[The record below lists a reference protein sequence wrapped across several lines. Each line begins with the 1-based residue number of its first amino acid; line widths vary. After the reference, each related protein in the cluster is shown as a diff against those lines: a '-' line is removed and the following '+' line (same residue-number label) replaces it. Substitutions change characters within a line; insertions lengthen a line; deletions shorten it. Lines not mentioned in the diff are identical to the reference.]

1 MHHLLCLR
9 WKPADITGKRRSDA
23 MAATLVMSGGWVEI
37 INWRGARVFLRADA
51 NDLAPLL
58 LPKETGVILG
68 AVFREGRP
76 LGTADIDIETV
87 GAWCLDDCASFVRDL
102 WGPYLALITDHR
114 HDRVLILRDP
124 GAARP
129 CFVAAPDDAGVSVVF
144 THLEDLAAVRPLG
157 EIDRSYLSMFLAHP
171 RLVTRR
177 TGLADV
183 REVLAGECVALGRDA
198 DDTWMAWSPPAAN
211 AALASESADALA
223 ASLRAVIE
231 QTVKA
236 YACLGR
242 PIVHRLSGGLDSSV
256 ALSALIAARAD
267 VRCVSERPLGVEE
280 GDESSAAAEVAE
292 ALGVTLRLVDY
303 RARDIDYSRLLTECA
318 AAKPA
323 LSLLTFAD
331 RHFISALDATGD
343 TLMTSGQGGDQV
355 FFRASAIA
363 AMADAVRD
371 GCAPSHLVEI
381 ALDIAR
387 VTRRSVWAA
396 FASGIEYGVFKSSE
410 AYLRTLLETATP
422 AGTDADVAGAIA
434 EALAHPWRSAS
445 HEAGPAQMARTLF
458 LADLQYYHTPSS
470 LNAAFVSAPVLA
482 SQPIMSFCAR
492 LPAYVTMRGG
502 SDRALVR
509 LGFRDV
515 LPAVALARRRKG
527 DTTRYFAAVAAQNAP
542 FMRDMLR
549 GGELEGLRLRRQHAA
564 VDVDDISTEFIAE
577 MWLRQLKA
585 LRAAQQSERQCAS
598 GA

>member
-23 MAATLVMSGGWVEI
+23 MAASLVANSGWGEI
-37 INWRGARVFLRADA
+37 INWRGVRVFLREDA
-51 NDLAPLL
+51 NDLAPVL
-58 LPKETGVILG
+58 LPKETGVVLG
-68 AVFREGRP
+68 ALFRDGRP
-76 LGTADIDIETV
+76 LRSVDIDIEMV
-87 GAWCLDDCASFVRDL
+87 GAWCLDDCASFTRDL
-102 WGPYLALITDHR
+102 WGPYLALIADHR

-157 EIDRSYLSMFLAHP
+157 EIDNSYLSMFLAHP

-183 REVLAGECVALGRDA
+183 REILAGECVALGRDR
-198 DDTWMAWSPPAAN
+198 DDSWMAWSPPAPS
-211 AALASESADALA
+211 AALARESADGLA
-223 ASLRAVIE
+223 ASLRAVVE

-236 YACLGR
+236 YARLDR

-256 ALSALIAARAD
+256 ALAALAAAGAD
-267 VRCVSERPLGVEE
+267 VRCVCERPLGIEE

-292 ALGVTLRLVDY
+292 ALGVTLRIVDY
-303 RARDIDYSRLLTECA
+303 RARDIDYSRLLDERA
-318 AAKPA
+318 ATKPA

-331 RHFISALDATGD
+331 RHFISALDATPD

-355 FFRASAIA
+355 FFRASAVA

-371 GCAPSHLVEI
+371 RCAPSDLIGI
-381 ALDIAR
+381 ALDIAH
-387 VTRRSVWAA
+387 VTRQSVWSVFAA
-396 FASGIEYGVFKSSE
+396 GIEYGLFKSGE
-410 AYLRTLLETATP
+410 TYMRALLKTATP
-422 AGTDADVAGAIA
+422 TATQADVSGAIA
-434 EALAHPWRSAS
+434 EALAHPWRIAS
-445 HEAGPAQMARTLF
+445 RAAGPAQMARTLF

-509 LGFRDV
+509 QAFRDV
-515 LPAVALARRRKG
+515 LPAEALVRRRKG
-527 DTTRYFAAVAAQNAP
+527 DTTRYFASVAAQNAP

-549 GGELEGLRLRRQHAA
+549 GGELEGLGLRSPYAA
-564 VDVDDISTEFIAE
+564 IDVDDISTEFIAE

-585 LRAAQQSERQCAS
+585 LRVSQQTEPQRAS

>member
-9 WKPADITGKRRSDA
+9 WKPADVTGKRRSDA
-23 MAATLVMSGGWVEI
+23 MAAALLMSSGWTEI
-37 INWRGARVFLRADA
+37 INWRGARVFLREDA
-51 NDLAPLL
+51 NDFAPIL
-58 LPKETGVILG
+58 LPKETGIVLG
-68 AVFREGRP
+68 ALFRDGRP
-76 LGTADIDIETV
+76 LRSTDIDIETV
-87 GAWCLDDCASFVRDL
+87 GAWCLDDCASFTRDL
-102 WGPYLALITDHR
+102 WGPYLALIADHR
-114 HDRVLILRDP
+114 HDRLLIVRDP

-129 CFVAAPDDAGVSVVF
+129 CFVAAADDAGVAVVF
-144 THLEDLAAVRPLG
+144 THLEDLAALRPLG

-183 REVLAGECVALGRDA
+183 REILAGECVALGREGNDC
-198 DDTWMAWSPPAAN
+198 WMAWSPPEPSAT
-211 AALASESADALA
+211 LARESADTLA
-223 ASLRAVIE
+223 AGLRTTIE

-256 ALSALIAARAD
+256 ALAALVAVGAD
-267 VRCVSERPLGVEE
+267 VRCVSERPLGIEE
-280 GDESSAAAEVAE
+280 GDESAAAAEVAE
-292 ALGVTLRLVDY
+292 GLGVTLRIVDY
-303 RARDIDYSRLLTECA
+303 RACDIDYSRLLDEQA

-331 RHFISALDATGD
+331 RHFIAALDAAPD

-371 GCAPSHLVEI
+371 RCAPSHLVDI

-387 VTRRSVWAA
+387 VTRRSVWSV
-396 FASGIEYGVFKSSE
+396 FAVGIEYGLFKSGE
-410 AYLRTLLETATP
+410 AYMRTLLKTAMPT
-422 AGTDADVAGAIA
+422 ATDADVSGAIA
-434 EALAHPWRSAS
+434 EALAHPWRTAS
-445 HEAGPAQMARTLF
+445 HRAGPAQMARTLF
-458 LADLQYYHTPSS
+458 LADLHYYHTPSS
-470 LNAAFVSAPVLA
+470 LNAGFVSAPVLA

-492 LPAYVTMRGG
+492 LPAYATMRGG

-542 FMRDMLR
+542 FMRDILR
-549 GGELEGLRLRRQHAA
+549 GGELERLGLRTSQSAL
-564 VDVDDISTEFIAE
+564 DVDDISTEFIAE

-585 LRAAQQSERQCAS
+585 LRAARQTERQFAS